1 MKLLGKA
8 ISGTCG
14 ARTYSVGG
22 AGVTAR
28 QKVCPVNKNSL
39 AQTRRRGIFAAA
51 GAAFKNLTAEQRAEL
66 HARALAAAET
76 DVFGKKITLS
86 DYAFF
91 IREWM
96 RGIRPAPSADP
107 SIAMLDWLRTISYT
121 NPLSSGKNVQFQI
134 RNGNAPTEI
143 QAIAT
148 PCGKYFHATTVSGK
162 ANYGVAATFINPII
176 MIIVFKDT
184 FETKLKTLY
193 FRDAVGRV
201 YNFQIQN

>member
-39 AQTRRRGIFAAA
+39 AQARRRGLFAAA
-51 GAAFKNLTAEQRAEL
+51 GAAFKSLTAEQRAEL
-66 HARALAAAET
+66 HARALAASDT

-91 IREWM
+91 LREWM
-96 RGIRPAPSADP
+96 RGIRPAPSEDP
-107 SIAMLDWLRTISYT
+107 SIAVLDYLRQQSWRYELIQPTVLGVFNDTGDIPDEVITNMNETRSRILFTINQKEPESPIAVVRVSPNALGLLKKNSQTGTVTSVTYT
-121 NPLSSGKNVQFQI
+121 DIL
-134 RNGNAPTEI
+134 
-143 QAIAT
+143 
-148 PCGKYFHATTVSGK
+148 
-162 ANYGVAATFINPII
+162 
-176 MIIVFKDT
+176 
-184 FETKLKTLY
+184 
-193 FRDAVGRV
+193 GRV
-201 YNFQIQN
+201 FTF

>member
-39 AQTRRRGIFAAA
+39 AQARRRGIFAAA
-51 GAAFKNLTAEQRAEL
+51 GAAFKTLTAEQRAEL
-66 HARALAAAET
+66 HARALAASDT
-76 DVFGKKITLS
+76 DIFGKKITLS

-91 IREWM
+91 LREWM
-96 RGIRPAPSADP
+96 RGIRPAPSDDP
-107 SIAMLDWLRTISYT
+107 SIAMLDWLRTISYA
-121 NPLSSGKNVQFQI
+121 NPNSSGQIVQVQI
-134 RNGNAPTEI
+134 RNGNAPDEI
-143 QAIAT
+143 QAIAS
-148 PCGKYFHATTVSGK
+148 PCGIYFHATTESGETY
-162 ANYGVAATFINPII
+162 YGIDATFLHPAL
-176 MIIVFKDT
+176 MAIVFKDT
-184 FETKLKTLY
+184 LKTKLKTLY

-201 YNFQIQN
+201 FNFQLQ